1 MQCQDMEK
9 FIHVYLDREFA
20 EEDRADYE
28 RHLAVCEHCR
38 RLARFEQRFK
48 AQLKMSLARPHLR
61 LDEREQVRARIMQTL
76 AEAPP
81 ADHGTRRWILRLVPA
96 AAAAGVLMALVLG
109 RSDRKPPV
117 VGQSLMA
124 NSNNQPMELIT
135 RDPHALRDWY
145 REKLG
150 IAIAPPRFSDGRTAL
165 VGGRIGRV
173 EAKEAAHLIYSQ
185 GDRKISVMVFRPEN
199 VPFRGM
205 VSRLIGNKSV
215 YFSYGGGQNV
225 AAFRHRGVGYTITG
239 ALPRHELDAL
249 VRDVLHQPSN
259 SGEPPLVNA
268 VPVKAPGAR

>member
-28 RHLAVCEHCR
+28 RHLAECEHCR

-48 AQLKMSLARPHLR
+48 AQLKTSLARPHMR
-61 LDEREQVRARIMQTL
+61 LDEREAVRARIMQTL

-81 ADHGTRRWILRLVPA
+81 LPADHGTKKWILRLVPA

-109 RSDRKPPV
+109 RNDIQAPMVS
-117 VGQSLMA
+117 QSILA
-124 NSNNQPMELIT
+124 NSNNRPVEIVTQ
-135 RDPHALRDWY
+135 DPHTLRDWY

-150 IAIAPPRFSDGRTAL
+150 IAVVPPRFSDGQTAL
-165 VGGRIGRV
+165 VGGRIGRMH
-173 EAKEAAHLIYSQ
+173 AKEAAHLLYTRGS
-185 GDRKISVMVFRPEN
+185 REFSVMVFNPKN

-205 VSRLIGNKSV
+205 ASRRVGSKTV
-215 YFSYGGGQNV
+215 YFSHGNGQNV

-239 ALPRHELDAL
+239 RLPRHELDAL
-249 VRDVLHQPSN
+249 VRDVLHQPTGSD
-259 SGEPPLVNA
+259 EPTPVDA
-268 VPVKAPGAR
+268 IPVKAQ

>member
-28 RHLAVCEHCR
+28 RHLTVCEHCR

-48 AQLKMSLARPHLR
+48 AQLKTSLARPHMR
-61 LDEREQVRARIMQTL
+61 LDEREAVRARIMQTI

-81 ADHGTRRWILRLVPA
+81 LPAGHGTRRWLLRLVPA

-109 RSDRKPPV
+109 RSDIRPPV

-124 NSNNQPMELIT
+124 NSNNQPLEVRT
-135 RDPHALRDWY
+135 KDPHILRDWY

-150 IAIAPPRFSDGRTAL
+150 IAIVPPQFSDGRTAL

-173 EAKEAAHLIYSQ
+173 EAKEAAHLIYSR
-185 GDRKISVMVFRPEN
+185 GDRNISVMVFRPEN

-205 VSRLIGNKSV
+205 VSRRIGNKNV
-215 YFSYGGGQNV
+215 YFSYGKGQNV

-239 ALPRHELDAL
+239 ALLRHELDAL
-249 VRDVLHQPSN
+249 VRDVLHQPSGR
-259 SGEPPLVNA
+259 SGPPPVDA
-268 VPVKAPGAR
+268 VPVKAP

>member
-28 RHLAVCEHCR
+28 RHLAECEQCR

-48 AQLKMSLARPHLR
+48 AQLKTSLARPHLR
-61 LDEREQVRARIMQTL
+61 LDEREEVRSRIMQTL
-76 AEAPP
+76 AEAPPLP

-109 RSDRKPPV
+109 RGDLQPPV

-124 NSNNQPMELIT
+124 NTNNQPLEVRT
-135 RDPHALRDWY
+135 KDPHTLRDWFH
-145 REKLG
+145 EKLG
-150 IAIAPPRFSDGRTAL
+150 IAIVPPRFSDGRTAL

-173 EAKEAAHLIYSQ
+173 EAKEAAHLLYSR
-185 GDRKISVMVFRPEN
+185 GGRDISVMVFRPEN
-199 VPFRGM
+199 VPFHGM
-205 VSRLIGNKSV
+205 VSRRIGSKSV
-215 YFSYGGGQNV
+215 YFSYGKGQNV

-239 ALPRHELDAL
+239 ALPQHELDGL
-249 VRDVLHQPSN
+249 VRDVLHQPS
-259 SGEPPLVNA
+259 GHIAPPTVNA
-268 VPVKAPGAR
+268 VPVKAP

>member
-28 RHLAVCEHCR
+28 RHLAECEQCR

-48 AQLKMSLARPHLR
+48 AQLKTSLARPHLR
-61 LDEREQVRARIMQTL
+61 LDEREAVRARIMQSL
-76 AEAPP
+76 AEAPPLP

-109 RSDRKPPV
+109 RGDLQPPV

-124 NSNNQPMELIT
+124 NTNNQPVEVRT
-135 RDPHALRDWY
+135 QDPHALRDWY
-145 REKLG
+145 HERLG
-150 IAIAPPRFSDGRTAL
+150 IAVVPPQFTDGRTAL

-173 EAKEAAHLIYSQ
+173 EAKEAAHLIYNRGNQ
-185 GDRKISVMVFRPEN
+185 NISVMVFRPEN

-205 VSRLIGNKSV
+205 ESRRIGSKSV
-215 YFSYGGGQNV
+215 YFSYGKGQNV

-249 VRDVLHQPSN
+249 VRDVLHQPS
-259 SGEPPLVNA
+259 GTTEPAPINA
-268 VPVKAPGAR
+268 VPVTAP

>member
-20 EEDRADYE
+20 QEDRADYE
-28 RHLAVCEHCR
+28 RHLAECEHCR

-48 AQLKMSLARPHLR
+48 AQLKTSLARPHLR
-61 LDEREQVRARIMQTL
+61 LDEREAIRARIMQTL

-81 ADHGTRRWILRLVPA
+81 LPADHGTRRWLLRLVPA
-96 AAAAGVLMALVLG
+96 AAAAGVLMALMLG
-109 RSDRKPPV
+109 RSDLQPPV

-124 NSNNQPMELIT
+124 NSNSEPLEVRT
-135 RDPHALRDWY
+135 KDPHALRDWY

-150 IAIAPPRFSDGRTAL
+150 IAIVPPQFSDGRTAL

-173 EAKEAAHLIYSQ
+173 EATEAAHLIYNRGNQ
-185 GDRKISVMVFRPEN
+185 KISVMVFHPEN

-205 VSRLIGNKSV
+205 VSRRIGSKSV
-215 YFSYGGGQNV
+215 YFSYGKGQNV

-249 VRDVLHQPSN
+249 VRDVLHQPSGN
-259 SGEPPLVNA
+259 TEPTPVDA
-268 VPVKAPGAR
+268 VPVKAP